1 MYGASNVVEGTPAPP
16 PPPPLHQRVLNS
28 TPPPPPAPP
37 SMNTRLTAKPHAFAG
52 AVLSPKHARDLS
64 PALCMAITSSLAEQ
78 NHNKATVPYTL
89 WITEAWRVLG
99 WAEPSAALFWEVAT
113 MYHTLQVAGR
123 DWEQQYPGGFGGQ
136 HIPPILSCGSTS
148 SLTSGATNAT
158 ERAALEQHNK
168 KKFSSAV
175 SAKELPVWLVGT
187 FLLLHCEEFARQRS
201 LSGEDERR
209 YYGTTASSKTAD
221 EAAAVLAGGASRIDF
236 TSLFKHQGLSPRYVA
251 EYVLALPLPFVCW
264 IHLLTI
270 HQCLF
275 AWLGQNTPA
284 RGLEQRQHPLH
295 RLLAASLA
303 QDPGLVRRLAQS
315 RSARGVHALGG
326 PADPQRHARS
336 SSSAVVVRLYY

>member
-1 MYGASNVVEGTPAPP
+1 MYGASNAEGSQTPP

-28 TPPPPPAPP
+28 TPPPPPVPT
-37 SMNTRLTAKPHAFAG
+37 SMNTRLTAKPHGFAG
-52 AVLSPKHARDLS
+52 AVLSPNHARDLS

-123 DWEQQYPGGFGGQ
+123 DWEQQYPGVGGGGG

-209 YYGTTASSKTAD
+209 YYGATSSKMAEDAATA
-221 EAAAVLAGGASRIDF
+221 VVAGGASRIDF

-251 EYVLALPLPFVCW
+251 EYILALPLHFLCLYT
-264 IHLLTI
+264 LL
-270 HQCLF
+270 
-275 AWLGQNTPA
+275 
-284 RGLEQRQHPLH
+284 
-295 RLLAASLA
+295 
-303 QDPGLVRRLAQS
+303 
-315 RSARGVHALGG
+315 
-326 PADPQRHARS
+326 
-336 SSSAVVVRLYY
+336 